1 MAGLVDFLSLLATL
15 AVFGGVI
22 YGVIFVM
29 KTVNEG
35 VASTKESLKAKGLH
49 VTSSGVSVKT
59 DKRFD
64 RADYVDATQRG
75 IMNAMNASSFRKG
88 AAAMPNAPAMDRTAS
103 SSSIKSTKSF
113 GSDSGSKRR
122 H

>member
-1 MAGLVDFLSLLATL
+1 MAGLTDFLSLLATL
-15 AVFGGVI
+15 AVFGGLI
-22 YGVIFVM
+22 YGVIFVV

-49 VTSSGVSVKT
+49 VTSSGMSVKT

-64 RADYVDATQRG
+64 REDYVDATQRG
-75 IMNAMNASSFRKG
+75 IMNAMNAASFRKG
-88 AAAMPNAPAMDRTAS
+88 GAAMPNAPAMDRTAS
-103 SSSIKSTKSF
+103 SASMKSNKS

>member
-1 MAGLVDFLSLLATL
+1 MANLFDFVSLLVTL
-15 AVFGGVI
+15 AILGGVV
-22 YGVIFVM
+22 YGVMSMV

-64 RADYVDATQRG
+64 REEYMDATQRG
-75 IMNAMNASSFRKG
+75 IINAMGASSFRKG
-88 AAAMPNAPAMDRTAS
+88 GASLPGAPAMARTS
-103 SSSIKSTKSF
+103 SNLSTKSS
-113 GSDSGSKRR
+113 GSDKRR
-122 H
+122 R